1 MRVVDVKDERNKLT
15 RDFLEEAKNVA
26 GGVAAII
33 PNPAILPGIGIAF
46 KAAQLVLANQN
57 NEVLLDY
64 SVQFYSADTQAAANG
79 AGLGALRRGAFLVV
93 GRPNADSNF
102 WSKTLVFDKARGQI
116 FADSTPAPTP
126 FMVTTIATAESIVP
140 KIVIERSA
148 ALQKIF
154 TDTIRYNVEQAD
166 KEASALKASV
176 DTLVATE
183 RVFRYRD
190 MDSVNRISRLLQD
203 AVPTLPEDAAPNR
216 SPNSP
221 SANSLSAEDIYT
233 LVSMMSRISG
243 KSFSSSQQAID
254 WWTKKGKNGQ
264 FDRKKFL
271 IITD

>member
-1 MRVVDVKDERNKLT
+1 LSFPRNTL
-15 RDFLEEAKNVA
+15 
-26 GGVAAII
+26 
-33 PNPAILPGIGIAF
+33 
-46 KAAQLVLANQN
+46 
-57 NEVLLDY
+57 
-64 SVQFYSADTQAAANG
+64 NG

-271 IITD
+271 IVTDWGYNVAFFCYRSILGDPRWLLKFITNGQGSDIVRFAVPNRFHERDEVDYFWLYWSKT